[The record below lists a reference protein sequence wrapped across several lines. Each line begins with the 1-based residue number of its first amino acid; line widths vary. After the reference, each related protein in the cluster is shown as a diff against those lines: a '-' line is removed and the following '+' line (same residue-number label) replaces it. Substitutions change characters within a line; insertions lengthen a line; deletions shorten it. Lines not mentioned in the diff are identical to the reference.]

1 MRTFNVATDEEIKK
15 GETTDIYFVRT
26 TQVLKAKGLDG
37 KRVVAEVTTAGL
49 PEGWP
54 WGVLCGLDEVA
65 TLFEGC
71 PVDVY
76 TIPEGTIFRPQDHS
90 GNRLPVIV
98 IEGPYGSFCELET
111 PLLGLICQAS
121 GVATMAA
128 RLRKLAWK
136 KLLVSFGIRRVHP
149 ALSPMIDRAAYLGGF
164 DGVSSLSGAK
174 KIGKEPMGTMPHA
187 LIVVFGDQVKAWKA
201 FDEVIS
207 RRVNRVALID
217 TYFDEKAEA
226 IMAAEALGK
235 NLWGVRLDTPS
246 SRRGNFAEIIKEI
259 RWELDIRGYRQVKI
273 VVSGGINDRNITEL
287 VKAGVDG
294 FGIGTSLSNAPT
306 IDFAMDI
313 VEMDGKPVAKRGKL
327 GGRKQVWRC
336 RKCLEDVVTLFGERS
351 PRCPSC
357 GGKTSPLLQPLIKS
371 GKVVAEPESVD
382 RIRSYVLSQLK
393 RVPMVC

>member
-1 MRTFNVATDEEIKK
+1 MRTFNVASDEEIKK
-15 GETTDIYFVRT
+15 GATTDIYFVRT
-26 TQVLKAKGLDG
+26 SQVLKAKGLDG
-37 KRVVAEVTTAGL
+37 KRVIAEVTTGAL

-54 WGVLCGLDEVA
+54 WGVICGLDEVA
-65 TLFEGC
+65 SLFEGC

-76 TIPEGTIFRPQDHS
+76 SIPEGTIFRPQDHF

-98 IEGPYGSFCELET
+98 IAGPYGSFCELET
-111 PLLGLICQAS
+111 PMLGLICQAS

-149 ALSPMIDRAAYLGGF
+149 ALSPMIDRAAYIGGF

-187 LIVVFGDQVKAWKA
+187 LIVVFGDQVKAWQA
-201 FDEVIS
+201 FDQVIP
-207 RRVNRVALID
+207 RQVNRVALVD

-246 SRRGNFAEIIKEI
+246 SRRGNFVEIIKEI
-259 RWELDIRGYRQVKI
+259 RWELDIRGHRQVKI

-287 VKAGVDG
+287 VNAGVDG

-336 RKCLEDVVTLFGERS
+336 RRCLEDVVTLFGERA
-351 PRCPSC
+351 PRCPVC
-357 GGKTSPLLQPLIKS
+357 RGITSPLLQPLIKS
-371 GKVVAEPESVD
+371 GKIVAEESAD

-393 RVPMVC
+393 RVSMVG

>member
-1 MRTFNVATDEEIKK
+1 MRKFNVASDEEIKS
-15 GETTDIYFVRT
+15 GGTTDIYFVRT
-26 TQVLKAKGLDG
+26 SQVLRAKGLDG
-37 KRVVAEVTTAGL
+37 TRVVAEVTTGGL
-49 PEGWP
+49 PERWP

-65 TLFEGC
+65 ALFEGC

-76 TIPEGTIFRPQDHS
+76 ALPEGTIFRPQDHF
-90 GNRLPVIV
+90 GNRLPVMV
-98 IEGPYGSFCELET
+98 IDGPYGKFCELET

-128 RLRKLAWK
+128 RLRKLAWE

-149 ALSPMIDRAAYLGGF
+149 ALSPMIDRAAYIGGF

-201 FDEVIS
+201 FDQVIPREVK
-207 RRVNRVALID
+207 RVALVD

-226 IMAAEALGK
+226 LMAAEALGE

-246 SRRGNFAEIIKEI
+246 SRRGNFSEIVKEI
-259 RWELDIRGYRQVKI
+259 RWELNIRGHKKVKI
-273 VVSGGINDRNITEL
+273 IVSGGINDQNISEL

-306 IDFAMDI
+306 IDFALDI
-313 VEMDGKPVAKRGKL
+313 VEINGRPVAKRGKL
-327 GGRKQVWRC
+327 GGRKLVWRC
-336 RKCLEDVVTLFGERS
+336 RKCLEDVVLPARERR
-351 PRCPSC
+351 PRCPVC
-357 GGKTSPLLQPLIKS
+357 GGRTSPLLVPLIKEGKIVS
-371 GKVVAEPESVD
+371 GQESVD
-382 RIRSYVLSQLK
+382 EIRSYVLSQLK
-393 RVPMVC
+393 KIPMVD

>member
-1 MRTFNVATDEEIKK
+1 MRKFNVASDEEIKS
-15 GETTDIYFVRT
+15 GGTTDIYFVRT
-26 TQVLKAKGLDG
+26 SQVLRAKGLDG
-37 KRVVAEVTTAGL
+37 TRVVAEVTTGGL
-49 PEGWP
+49 PERWP

-65 TLFEGC
+65 ALFEGC

-76 TIPEGTIFRPQDHS
+76 ALPEGTIFRPQDHF
-90 GNRLPVIV
+90 GNRLPVMV
-98 IEGPYGSFCELET
+98 IDGPYGKFCELET

-128 RLRKLAWK
+128 RLRKLAWE

-149 ALSPMIDRAAYLGGF
+149 ALSPMIDRAAYIGGF

-201 FDEVIS
+201 FDQVIPREVK
-207 RRVNRVALID
+207 RVALVD

-226 IMAAEALGK
+226 LMAAEALGE

-246 SRRGNFAEIIKEI
+246 SRRGNFSEIVKEI
-259 RWELDIRGYRQVKI
+259 RWELNIRGHKKVKI
-273 VVSGGINDRNITEL
+273 IVSGGINDQNISEL

-306 IDFAMDI
+306 IDFALDI
-313 VEMDGKPVAKRGKL
+313 VEINGRPVAKRGKL
-327 GGRKQVWRC
+327 GGRKLVWRC
-336 RKCLEDVVTLFGERS
+336 RKCLEDVVLPARER
-351 PRCPSC
+351 RENLTAAGTTDIGRKNCFR
-357 GGKTSPLLQPLIKS
+357 S
-371 GKVVAEPESVD
+371 G
-382 RIRSYVLSQLK
+382 IRG
-393 RVPMVC
+393 